1 MTWTP
6 NLLDTRCGLLPPS
19 AMLQAPCDWRDLPRG
34 HQITPSPR
42 REAVDESSPE
52 RYRDDNHETAP
63 PPPVGGR
70 RLQLQKADG
79 AAHTL
84 WAHDAVAFHRRR
96 HRCGG
101 IKEYAGSIPRIE

>member
-70 RLQLQKADG
+70 RLQLQKPMALPLRSESMTQWLSIEGDIG
-79 AAHTL
+79 AA
-84 WAHDAVAFHRRR
+84 
-96 HRCGG
+96 
-101 IKEYAGSIPRIE
+101 E